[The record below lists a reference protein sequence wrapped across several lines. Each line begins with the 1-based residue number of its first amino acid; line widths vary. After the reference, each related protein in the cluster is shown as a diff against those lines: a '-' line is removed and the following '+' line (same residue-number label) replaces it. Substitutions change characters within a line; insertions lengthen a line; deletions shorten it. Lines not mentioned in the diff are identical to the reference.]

1 MKQETKDLIK
11 GSCFLVGMLLFLGV
25 AEYVFH
31 WGATLL
37 FLAYAHIYKILI
49 TFVVCG
55 FIFCLANAL
64 YHYKETWQYIK
75 NIDWKD
81 VSGTVGAWL
90 SFAFIVGVLCLI
102 AKGFNGFVGEPE
114 YKTVNYEEGL
124 PLPDADFQ
132 PEP

>member
-1 MKQETKDLIK
+1 MKQETKDVIK
-11 GSCFLVGMLLFLGV
+11 GFYLLIAMLLFLGAV
-25 AEYVFH
+25 EYIFH
-31 WGATLL
+31 WGAALL

-49 TFVVCG
+49 GIVICC
-55 FIFCLANAL
+55 FIFCLVNAL
-64 YHYKETWQYIK
+64 YHYKETWLRIK

-90 SFAFIVGVLCLI
+90 SFAFIIGVLCLI

-114 YKTVNYEEGL
+114 YKTGHYEEGL
-124 PLPDADFQ
+124 PLPDEDFR